1 MVPREY
7 SLIQK
12 EKNMKTIIVTI
23 IMVVSMTFAANA
35 NAATDAVEL
44 FVSNIPGITDQDI
57 SMCRDSYVNGGK
69 YFHHLGNAKLSCA
82 RNHISVDFDR
92 EE

>member
-1 MVPREY
+1 MVLRKQPSYKRK
-7 SLIQK
+7 I
-12 EKNMKTIIVTI
+12 NMKTIIVTI
-23 IMVVSMTFAANA
+23 IMAVLTFAANA

-44 FVSNIPGITDQDI
+44 FIKDVPGITDQDI
-57 SMCRDSYVNGGK
+57 SLCRDSYVNGGK

>member
-1 MVPREY
+1 
-7 SLIQK
+7 
-12 EKNMKTIIVTI
+12 MKTIIVTI